1 MGDSEAES
9 VPETDFIEE
18 PDPPRSETET
28 AVIPK
33 LEEIEEEISETVPE
47 NKESVR
53 LERQAVE
60 AATLEDYFASL
71 EDNNRFNSLALLYS
85 VFFFRKI
92 FCSASFQF
100 RHLRQM
106 L

>member
-28 AVIPK
+28 ETAVVPK

-71 EDNNRFNSLALLYS
+71 EDNNRFN
-85 VFFFRKI
+85 
-92 FCSASFQF
+92 
-100 RHLRQM
+100 
-106 L
+106 